1 MRSFVL
7 DIWFALWL
15 MCLIGVFY
23 LIVTSPDT
31 EFCTSCSL
39 LRMWKWKYA

>member
-7 DIWFALWL
+7 DVWFALRL

-23 LIVTSPDT
+23 LIVTAPDT
-31 EFCTSCSL
+31 EFCILCSL
-39 LRMWKWKYA
+39 QSMWQ